1 MGVRGVCRMAAKDD
15 GVNSGDDLHAG
26 AHCPGTAPPVRFAA
40 MHLHIR
46 PALPADAAAI
56 ARIHVA
62 AWQAAYAGIIDAG
75 YLAAL
80 SVGQRETYWSQV
92 IAQGTPEVLVAQGA
106 DTGIGGTV
114 TGWIALGDCRDR
126 GAPATRGEVWAVY
139 VDPARWSRGVGHAL
153 WQHAQKRLLAH
164 GKTEASLWVLAANE
178 HAIRFYTRQ
187 GFAPEPA
194 GEKTITLAGAAL
206 RELRYTTALG
216 PSGPDGC
223 A

>member
-1 MGVRGVCRMAAKDD
+1 M
-15 GVNSGDDLHAG
+15 
-26 AHCPGTAPPVRFAA
+26 
-40 MHLHIR
+40 
-46 PALPADAAAI
+46 
-56 ARIHVA
+56 
-62 AWQAAYAGIIDAG
+62 
-75 YLAAL
+75 
-80 SVGQRETYWSQV
+80 
-92 IAQGTPEVLVAQGA
+92 
-106 DTGIGGTV
+106 
-114 TGWIALGDCRDR
+114 
-126 GAPATRGEVWAVY
+126 
-139 VDPARWSRGVGHAL
+139 DPARWSRGVGHAL

-206 RELRYTTALG
+206 RELRYTTPLG